1 MIRAFVR
8 SYGESSTETLSPGT
22 IRMKCLRILP
32 EICARTLRSP
42 GRSTRNIVPGKTWVT
57 VPSVMIC
64 SSFAIARRIYVPS
77 HGAQGWCLRGAAV
90 FSPLLSGDR
99 LSCYTDKILCGT
111 ITGTLPAKAL
121 ASIRE
126 APHVST
132 TRRSGKAHPLLQI
145 DSDKTVI
152 ECNVAVC
159 QRMGYLRA
167 SRSRHANLG
176 ATGRCVRR

>member
-1 MIRAFVR
+1 YHRTALKVSASEERRSLVR
-8 SYGESSTETLSPGT
+8 CSPANAS
-22 IRMKCLRILP
+22 L
-32 EICARTLRSP
+32 
-42 GRSTRNIVPGKTWVT
+42 
-57 VPSVMIC
+57 
-64 SSFAIARRIYVPS
+64 
-77 HGAQGWCLRGAAV
+77 
-90 FSPLLSGDR
+90 
-99 LSCYTDKILCGT
+99 CYTDKILCVT

-176 ATGRCVRR
+176 ATGRSVRRTTDFRAAFPK